1 MYRSRRGRKAS
12 IYRSNYTLIR
22 RRSPRSNSPYTI
34 SRKRVRKIL
43 SHILPDSNA
52 LAVMSSTTMHWGSD
66 ITRSLKRGVKIPA
79 DTRRGMKRRRMSLH
93 MGNLMAGP
101 AANTKSTSVS
111 SPVRWRVSETIST
124 CRTPGARSHLA
135 SSVKTMSNRSA
146 SVRGCAA
153 SGAHLSVP
161 RGASAWLSVTTR
173 TRSSNAALH
182 ASSLNRPSASMPIAS
197 TFEWDRDN
205 RDAYGKC
212 SVCTYRDFAVAL
224 RVRTRSPI
232 VTMQGNT

>member
-93 MGNLMAGP
+93 MGNLMAG
-101 AANTKSTSVS
+101 TGGEHKV
-111 SPVRWRVSETIST
+111 
-124 CRTPGARSHLA
+124 HLCVIA
-135 SSVKTMSNRSA
+135 GPMA
-146 SVRGCAA
+146 SVRDN
-153 SGAHLSVP
+153 LDV
-161 RGASAWLSVTTR
+161 
-173 TRSSNAALH
+173 SNAWREITPCVIREDDVK
-182 ASSLNRPSASMPIAS
+182 SL
-197 TFEWDRDN
+197 
-205 RDAYGKC
+205 C
-212 SVCTYRDFAVAL
+212 
-224 RVRTRSPI
+224 
-232 VTMQGNT
+232 